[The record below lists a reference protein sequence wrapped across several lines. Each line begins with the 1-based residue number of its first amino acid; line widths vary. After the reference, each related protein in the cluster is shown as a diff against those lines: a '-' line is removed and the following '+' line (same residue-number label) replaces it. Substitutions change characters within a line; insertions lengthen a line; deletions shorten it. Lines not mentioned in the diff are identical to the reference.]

1 MKKNR
6 KGKSLLGLLV
16 LFFAV
21 SFCSGCRGCSNVQLD
36 SQKDGMLWE
45 ISGNGLSHKSYLFG
59 TMHGD
64 GHNYKLEEIF
74 TAFPQLREILGNVSC
89 IYLEQ
94 SKDFN
99 DSAVVADCV
108 ASASVF
114 VKADEADEANE
125 YNALPLGESYRGLYD
140 SREKFRLV
148 DNFFSEKLRRSS
160 YTQFKPAY
168 WVERL
173 RLNRMKGSAKA
184 VSVDDC
190 LYHYA
195 LQKNIKVSGLETYEE
210 SARALVEATRDS
222 AEYLKSLKDQAADLY
237 DAIVQMEKVA
247 QMEKI
252 AQMEKVAASTF
263 SYEMYLSGDL
273 EKLYTKNLSFI
284 PNEVYEQKMGAERNN
299 RWLRKIEDILK
310 DRTCLIA
317 VGAMHLPGD
326 KGLIALLRAKG
337 YNVQPAR

>member
-1 MKKNR
+1 M
-6 KGKSLLGLLV
+6 
-16 LFFAV
+16 
-21 SFCSGCRGCSNVQLD
+21 QLD

-74 TAFPQLREILGNVSC
+74 TAFPQLHEVLGNVSC

-114 VKADEADEANE
+114 VKADEAND
-125 YNALPLGESYRGLYD
+125 YNALPQGESYRGLYD

-222 AEYLKSLKDQAADLY
+222 AEYLKSLKEQAADLY

-252 AQMEKVAASTF
+252 AQMEKVAASTS

-273 EKLYTKNLSFI
+273 EKLCTNNLSFI

-326 KGLIALLRAKG
+326 KGLIALLRAKR

>member
-36 SQKDGMLWE
+36 NQKDGMLWE
-45 ISGNGLSHKSYLFG
+45 ISGNGLPHKSYLFG

-64 GHNYKLEEIF
+64 GHNYKQEEIF
-74 TAFPQLREILGNVSC
+74 TAFPQLHEVLGNVSC

-114 VKADEADEANE
+114 VKADEANE
-125 YNALPLGESYRGLYD
+125 YNALPLGESYRGLFD

-148 DNFFSEKLRRSS
+148 DNFFCEKLRRSS

-252 AQMEKVAASTF
+252 AQMEKVAASTS

-284 PNEVYEQKMGAERNN
+284 PNEVYELKMGAERNN

-337 YNVQPAR
+337 YDVQPAR

>member
-6 KGKSLLGLLV
+6 KGKSLLGLLI

-114 VKADEADEANE
+114 VKADEANE

-140 SREKFRLV
+140 SREKFQLV
-148 DNFFSEKLRRSS
+148 DNFFSEKLHRSS

-210 SARALVEATRDS
+210 SARTLVEATRDS

-237 DAIVQMEKVA
+237 EVIAQMEKVA

-252 AQMEKVAASTF
+252 AQMEKVAASTS

>member
-6 KGKSLLGLLV
+6 KGKSLLGLLI

-74 TAFPQLREILGNVSC
+74 TAFPQLHEVLGNVSC

-108 ASASVF
+108 ASASIF
-114 VKADEADEANE
+114 VKADEAND
-125 YNALPLGESYRGLYD
+125 YNALAQGESYRGLYD

-222 AEYLKSLKDQAADLY
+222 AEYLKSLKEQAADLY

-252 AQMEKVAASTF
+252 AQMEKVAASTS

-273 EKLYTKNLSFI
+273 EKLCTNNLSFI

-326 KGLIALLRAKG
+326 KGLIALLRAKR

>member
-45 ISGNGLSHKSYLFG
+45 ISGNGLPHKSYLFG

-64 GHNYKLEEIF
+64 GHNYKQEEIF
-74 TAFPQLREILGNVSC
+74 TAFPQLREVLGNVSC

-114 VKADEADEANE
+114 VKADEANE
-125 YNALPLGESYRGLYD
+125 YNALPLGESYQGLYD

-195 LQKNIKVSGLETYEE
+195 LQKNIKISGLETYEE

-237 DAIVQMEKVA
+237 EV
-247 QMEKI
+247 I
-252 AQMEKVAASTF
+252 AQMEKTAQMEKVSASTS

-284 PNEVYEQKMGAERNN
+284 PNEVYELKMGAERNN

-337 YNVQPAR
+337 YDVQPAK

>member
-1 MKKNR
+1 MMKKNR

-36 SQKDGMLWE
+36 SQTDGMLWE
-45 ISGNGLSHKSYLFG
+45 ISGNGLPHKSYLFG

-74 TAFPQLREILGNVSC
+74 TAFPQLREVLGNVSC

-114 VKADEADEANE
+114 VKADEANE
-125 YNALPLGESYRGLYD
+125 YNALPLGESYQGLYD

-173 RLNRMKGSAKA
+173 RLNRMKGNAKA

-195 LQKNIKVSGLETYEE
+195 LQKDIKVSGLETYEE

-222 AEYLKSLKDQAADLY
+222 AEYLKSLKEQAADLY
-237 DAIVQMEKVA
+237 DAIVQMEK
-247 QMEKI
+247 I
-252 AQMEKVAASTF
+252 AQMEKVSASTS

-273 EKLYTKNLSFI
+273 EKLYSKNLSFI
-284 PNEVYEQKMGAERNN
+284 PNEVYELKMGVERNN

>member
-1 MKKNR
+1 M
-6 KGKSLLGLLV
+6 
-16 LFFAV
+16 
-21 SFCSGCRGCSNVQLD
+21 
-36 SQKDGMLWE
+36 
-45 ISGNGLSHKSYLFG
+45 
-59 TMHGD
+59 
-64 GHNYKLEEIF
+64 
-74 TAFPQLREILGNVSC
+74 
-89 IYLEQ
+89 
-94 SKDFN
+94 
-99 DSAVVADCV
+99 

-114 VKADEADEANE
+114 VKADEAND
-125 YNALPLGESYRGLYD
+125 YNALPLGESYQGLYD

-148 DNFFSEKLRRSS
+148 DNFFCEKMRRSS

-173 RLNRMKGSAKA
+173 RLNRMKGNAKA

-247 QMEKI
+247 
-252 AQMEKVAASTF
+252 ASTF

-273 EKLYTKNLSFI
+273 EKLYSKNLSFI
-284 PNEVYEQKMGAERNN
+284 PNEVYELKMGVERNN

>member
-1 MKKNR
+1 M
-6 KGKSLLGLLV
+6 
-16 LFFAV
+16 
-21 SFCSGCRGCSNVQLD
+21 QLD

-74 TAFPQLREILGNVSC
+74 TAFPQLHEVLGNVSC

-108 ASASVF
+108 ASASIF
-114 VKADEADEANE
+114 VKADEAND
-125 YNALPLGESYRGLYD
+125 YNALPQGESYRGLYD

-222 AEYLKSLKDQAADLY
+222 AEYLKSLKEQAADLY

-252 AQMEKVAASTF
+252 AQMEKVAASTS

-273 EKLYTKNLSFI
+273 EKLCTNNLSFI

-326 KGLIALLRAKG
+326 KGLIALLRANR

>member
-1 MKKNR
+1 MKNR
-6 KGKSLLGLLV
+6 KGKSLLGLLI

-74 TAFPQLREILGNVSC
+74 TAFPQLHEVLGNVSC

-108 ASASVF
+108 ASASIF
-114 VKADEADEANE
+114 VKADEAND
-125 YNALPLGESYRGLYD
+125 YNALPQGESYRGLYD

-222 AEYLKSLKDQAADLY
+222 AEYLKSLKEQAADLY

-252 AQMEKVAASTF
+252 AQMEKVAASTS

-273 EKLYTKNLSFI
+273 EKLCTNNLSFI

-326 KGLIALLRAKG
+326 KGLIALLRAKR

>member
-6 KGKSLLGLLV
+6 KGKSLLGLLI

-74 TAFPQLREILGNVSC
+74 TAFPQLHEVLGNVSC

-108 ASASVF
+108 ASASIF
-114 VKADEADEANE
+114 VKADEAND
-125 YNALPLGESYRGLYD
+125 YNALPQGESYRGLYD

-222 AEYLKSLKDQAADLY
+222 AEYLKSLKEQAADLY

-252 AQMEKVAASTF
+252 AQMEKVAASTS

-273 EKLYTKNLSFI
+273 EKLCTNNLSFI
-284 PNEVYEQKMGAERNN
+284 PNEVYEQKMGAEWTN

-317 VGAMHLPGD
+317 VGAMHLPGE
-326 KGLIALLRAKG
+326 KGLIALLRAKR

>member
-1 MKKNR
+1 M
-6 KGKSLLGLLV
+6 
-16 LFFAV
+16 
-21 SFCSGCRGCSNVQLD
+21 QLD

-74 TAFPQLREILGNVSC
+74 TAFPQLHEVLGNVSC

-108 ASASVF
+108 ASASIF
-114 VKADEADEANE
+114 VKADEAND
-125 YNALPLGESYRGLYD
+125 YNALPQGESYRGLYD

-222 AEYLKSLKDQAADLY
+222 AEYLKSLKEQAADLY

-252 AQMEKVAASTF
+252 AQMEKVAASTS

-273 EKLYTKNLSFI
+273 EKLCTNNLSFI

-326 KGLIALLRAKG
+326 KGQIALLRAKR

>member
-1 MKKNR
+1 M
-6 KGKSLLGLLV
+6 
-16 LFFAV
+16 
-21 SFCSGCRGCSNVQLD
+21 QLD

-45 ISGNGLSHKSYLFG
+45 IPGNGLSHKSYLFG

-74 TAFPQLREILGNVSC
+74 TAFPQLHEVLGNVSC

-108 ASASVF
+108 ASASIF
-114 VKADEADEANE
+114 VKADEAND
-125 YNALPLGESYRGLYD
+125 YNALPQGESYRGLYD

-222 AEYLKSLKDQAADLY
+222 AEYLKSLKEQAADLY

-252 AQMEKVAASTF
+252 AQMEKVAASTS

-273 EKLYTKNLSFI
+273 EKLCTNNLSFI

-326 KGLIALLRAKG
+326 KGLIALLRAKR

>member
-36 SQKDGMLWE
+36 SQTDGMLWE

-74 TAFPQLREILGNVSC
+74 TAFPQLREVLGNVSC

-114 VKADEADEANE
+114 VKADEANE
-125 YNALPLGESYRGLYD
+125 YNALPLGESYQGLYD

-148 DNFFSEKLRRSS
+148 DNFFCEKLRRSS

-173 RLNRMKGSAKA
+173 RLNRMKGNAKA

-222 AEYLKSLKDQAADLY
+222 AEYLKSLKEQAADLY
-237 DAIVQMEKVA
+237 DAIVQMEK
-247 QMEKI
+247 I
-252 AQMEKVAASTF
+252 AQMEKVSASTS

-273 EKLYTKNLSFI
+273 EKLYSKNLSFI
-284 PNEVYEQKMGAERNN
+284 PNEVYELKMGAERNN

-326 KGLIALLRAKG
+326 KGLIALLRTKG
-337 YNVQPAR
+337 YDVQPAK

>member
-1 MKKNR
+1 MQKNR
-6 KGKSLLGLLV
+6 KGKSLLGLLI

-74 TAFPQLREILGNVSC
+74 TAFPQLHEVLGNVSC

-108 ASASVF
+108 ASASIF
-114 VKADEADEANE
+114 VKADEAND
-125 YNALPLGESYRGLYD
+125 YNALPQGESYRGLYD

-222 AEYLKSLKDQAADLY
+222 AEYLKSLKEQAADLY

-252 AQMEKVAASTF
+252 AQMEKVAASTS

-273 EKLYTKNLSFI
+273 EKLCTNNLSFI

-326 KGLIALLRAKG
+326 KGLIALLRAKR

>member
-1 MKKNR
+1 M
-6 KGKSLLGLLV
+6 
-16 LFFAV
+16 
-21 SFCSGCRGCSNVQLD
+21 QLD
-36 SQKDGMLWE
+36 SQTDGMLWE
-45 ISGNGLSHKSYLFG
+45 ISGNGLPHKSYLFG

-74 TAFPQLREILGNVSC
+74 TAFPQLREVLGNVSC

-114 VKADEADEANE
+114 VKADEANE
-125 YNALPLGESYRGLYD
+125 YNALPLGESYQGLYD

-148 DNFFSEKLRRSS
+148 DNFFCEKLRRSS

-173 RLNRMKGSAKA
+173 RLNRMKGNAKA

-222 AEYLKSLKDQAADLY
+222 AEYLKSLKEQAADLY
-237 DAIVQMEKVA
+237 DAIVQMEKVS
-247 QMEKI
+247 
-252 AQMEKVAASTF
+252 ASTS

-273 EKLYTKNLSFI
+273 EKLYSKNLSFI
-284 PNEVYEQKMGAERNN
+284 PNEVYELKMGAERNN

-326 KGLIALLRAKG
+326 KGLIALLRTKG
-337 YNVQPAR
+337 YDVQPAK

>member
-74 TAFPQLREILGNVSC
+74 TAFPQLLEILGNVSC

-114 VKADEADEANE
+114 VKADEANE

-173 RLNRMKGSAKA
+173 RLNRMKGSAKT

-247 QMEKI
+247 QIEKI
-252 AQMEKVAASTF
+252 VQMEKVAASTF
-263 SYEMYLSGDL
+263 SYEMYLSDDL

-317 VGAMHLPGD
+317 VGAMHLPAD

>member
-94 SKDFN
+94 NKDFN

-114 VKADEADEANE
+114 VKADEANE

-173 RLNRMKGSAKA
+173 RLNRMKGSVKA

-252 AQMEKVAASTF
+252 VQMEKVAASTF
-263 SYEMYLSGDL
+263 SYEMYLSDDL
-273 EKLYTKNLSFI
+273 EKLYTKNQSFI

-317 VGAMHLPGD
+317 VGAMHLPAD

>member
-6 KGKSLLGLLV
+6 KGKSLLGLLI

-74 TAFPQLREILGNVSC
+74 TAFPQLHEVLGNVSC

-99 DSAVVADCV
+99 DSTVVADCV
-108 ASASVF
+108 ASASIF
-114 VKADEADEANE
+114 VKADEAND
-125 YNALPLGESYRGLYD
+125 YNALPQGESYRGLYD

-222 AEYLKSLKDQAADLY
+222 AEYLKSLKEQAADLY

-252 AQMEKVAASTF
+252 AQMEKVAASTS

-273 EKLYTKNLSFI
+273 EKLCTNNLSFI

-326 KGLIALLRAKG
+326 KGLIALLRAKR

>member
-21 SFCSGCRGCSNVQLD
+21 SFCSSCRGCSNVQLD

-114 VKADEADEANE
+114 VKADEANE

-237 DAIVQMEKVA
+237 EVIA

-252 AQMEKVAASTF
+252 VQMEKVAASTS

>member
-36 SQKDGMLWE
+36 SQTDGMLWE
-45 ISGNGLSHKSYLFG
+45 ISGNGLPHKSYLFG

-74 TAFPQLREILGNVSC
+74 TAFPQLREVLGNVSC

-114 VKADEADEANE
+114 VKADEANE
-125 YNALPLGESYRGLYD
+125 YNALPLGESYQGLYD

-148 DNFFSEKLRRSS
+148 DNFFCEKLRRSS

-173 RLNRMKGSAKA
+173 RLNRMKGNAKA

-222 AEYLKSLKDQAADLY
+222 AEYLKSLKEQAADLY
-237 DAIVQMEKVA
+237 DAIVQMEK
-247 QMEKI
+247 I
-252 AQMEKVAASTF
+252 AQMEKVSASTS

-273 EKLYTKNLSFI
+273 EKLYSKNLSFI
-284 PNEVYEQKMGAERNN
+284 PNEVYELKMGAERNN

>member
-1 MKKNR
+1 M
-6 KGKSLLGLLV
+6 
-16 LFFAV
+16 
-21 SFCSGCRGCSNVQLD
+21 QLD
-36 SQKDGMLWE
+36 SQTDGMLWE
-45 ISGNGLSHKSYLFG
+45 ISGNGLPHKSYLFG

-74 TAFPQLREILGNVSC
+74 TAFPQLREVLGNVSC

-114 VKADEADEANE
+114 VKADEANE
-125 YNALPLGESYRGLYD
+125 YNALPLGESYQGLYD

-148 DNFFSEKLRRSS
+148 DNFFCEKLRRSS

-173 RLNRMKGSAKA
+173 RLNRMKGNAKA

-210 SARALVEATRDS
+210 SARDLVEATRDS
-222 AEYLKSLKDQAADLY
+222 AEYLKSLKEQAADLY
-237 DAIVQMEKVA
+237 DAIVQMEK
-247 QMEKI
+247 I
-252 AQMEKVAASTF
+252 AQMEKVSASTS

-284 PNEVYEQKMGAERNN
+284 PNEVYELKMGAERNN

-326 KGLIALLRAKG
+326 KGLIALLRTKG
-337 YNVQPAR
+337 YDVQPAK

>member
-1 MKKNR
+1 MKQNR

-74 TAFPQLREILGNVSC
+74 TAFPQLHEVLGNVSC

-108 ASASVF
+108 ASASIF
-114 VKADEADEANE
+114 VKADEAND
-125 YNALPLGESYRGLYD
+125 YNALPQGESYRGLYD

-222 AEYLKSLKDQAADLY
+222 AEYLKSLKEQAADLY

-252 AQMEKVAASTF
+252 AQMEKVAASTS

-273 EKLYTKNLSFI
+273 EKLCTNNLSFI

-326 KGLIALLRAKG
+326 KGLIALLRAKR

>member
-114 VKADEADEANE
+114 VKADEANE

-237 DAIVQMEKVA
+237 EVIA

-252 AQMEKVAASTF
+252 VQMEKVAASTS

>member
-1 MKKNR
+1 M
-6 KGKSLLGLLV
+6 
-16 LFFAV
+16 
-21 SFCSGCRGCSNVQLD
+21 QLD
-36 SQKDGMLWE
+36 SQTDGMLWE
-45 ISGNGLSHKSYLFG
+45 ISGNGLPHKSYLFG

-74 TAFPQLREILGNVSC
+74 TAFPQLREVLGNVSC

-114 VKADEADEANE
+114 VKADEANE
-125 YNALPLGESYRGLYD
+125 YNALPLGESYQGLYD

-148 DNFFSEKLRRSS
+148 DNFFCEKLRRSS

-173 RLNRMKGSAKA
+173 RLNRMKGNAKA

-210 SARALVEATRDS
+210 SARDLVEATRDS
-222 AEYLKSLKDQAADLY
+222 AEYLKSLKEQAADLY
-237 DAIVQMEKVA
+237 DAIVQMEK
-247 QMEKI
+247 I
-252 AQMEKVAASTF
+252 AQMEKVSASTS
-263 SYEMYLSGDL
+263 SYEMYLSGDW
-273 EKLYTKNLSFI
+273 EKLYSKNLSFI
-284 PNEVYEQKMGAERNN
+284 PNEVYELKMGAERNN

-326 KGLIALLRAKG
+326 KGLIALLRTKG
-337 YNVQPAR
+337 YDVQPAK

>member
-36 SQKDGMLWE
+36 NQKDDMLWE
-45 ISGNGLSHKSYLFG
+45 ISGNGLPHKSYLFG

-64 GHNYKLEEIF
+64 GHNYKQEEIF
-74 TAFPQLREILGNVSC
+74 TAFPQLREVLGNVSC

-114 VKADEADEANE
+114 VKADEAND
-125 YNALPLGESYRGLYD
+125 YNALPLGESYQGLYD

-148 DNFFSEKLRRSS
+148 DNFFCEKMRRSS

-173 RLNRMKGSAKA
+173 RLNRMKGNAKA

-195 LQKNIKVSGLETYEE
+195 LQKSIKVSGLETYEE

-237 DAIVQMEKVA
+237 EV
-247 QMEKI
+247 I
-252 AQMEKVAASTF
+252 AQMEKVSASTS

-273 EKLYTKNLSFI
+273 EKLYSKNLSFI
-284 PNEVYEQKMGAERNN
+284 PNEVYELKMGAERNN

>member
-36 SQKDGMLWE
+36 SQTDGMLWE
-45 ISGNGLSHKSYLFG
+45 ISGNGLPHKSYLFG

-74 TAFPQLREILGNVSC
+74 TAFPQLREVLGNVSC

-114 VKADEADEANE
+114 VKADEANE
-125 YNALPLGESYRGLYD
+125 YNALPLGESYQGLYD

-148 DNFFSEKLRRSS
+148 DNFFCEKLRRSS

-173 RLNRMKGSAKA
+173 RLNRMKGNAKA

-210 SARALVEATRDS
+210 SARDLVEATRDS
-222 AEYLKSLKDQAADLY
+222 AEYLKSLKEQAADLY
-237 DAIVQMEKVA
+237 DAIVQMEK
-247 QMEKI
+247 I
-252 AQMEKVAASTF
+252 AQMEKVSASTS

-273 EKLYTKNLSFI
+273 EKLYSKNLSFI
-284 PNEVYEQKMGAERNN
+284 PNEVYELKMGAERNN

-326 KGLIALLRAKG
+326 KGLIALLRTKG
-337 YNVQPAR
+337 YDVQPAK

>member
-1 MKKNR
+1 MKQNR

-74 TAFPQLREILGNVSC
+74 TAFPQLHEVLGNVSC

-108 ASASVF
+108 ASASIF
-114 VKADEADEANE
+114 VKADEAND
-125 YNALPLGESYRGLYD
+125 YNALPQGESYRGLYD

-222 AEYLKSLKDQAADLY
+222 AEYLKSLKEQAADLY

-252 AQMEKVAASTF
+252 AQMEKVAASTS

-273 EKLYTKNLSFI
+273 EKLCTNNLSFI
-284 PNEVYEQKMGAERNN
+284 PNEVYEQKMGADRNN

-326 KGLIALLRAKG
+326 KGLIALLRAKR

>member
-21 SFCSGCRGCSNVQLD
+21 SFCSSCRGCSNVQLD

-114 VKADEADEANE
+114 VKADEANE

-222 AEYLKSLKDQAADLY
+222 AEYLKSLKEQAVDLY
-237 DAIVQMEKVA
+237 EVIA

-252 AQMEKVAASTF
+252 VQMEKVAASTS

-273 EKLYTKNLSFI
+273 EKLYTKNQSFI

>member
-21 SFCSGCRGCSNVQLD
+21 SFCSSCRGCSNVQLD

-114 VKADEADEANE
+114 VKADEANE

-148 DNFFSEKLRRSS
+148 DNFFSEKLRRFS

-252 AQMEKVAASTF
+252 AQMEKVAASTS

-273 EKLYTKNLSFI
+273 EKLYTKNQSFI

>member
-45 ISGNGLSHKSYLFG
+45 ISGNGLPHKSYLFG

-64 GHNYKLEEIF
+64 GHNYKQEEIF
-74 TAFPQLREILGNVSC
+74 TAFPQLREVLGNVSC

-114 VKADEADEANE
+114 VKADEANE
-125 YNALPLGESYRGLYD
+125 YNALPQGESYRGLYD

-148 DNFFSEKLRRSS
+148 DNFFCEKLRRSS

-173 RLNRMKGSAKA
+173 RLNRMKGNAKA

-222 AEYLKSLKDQAADLY
+222 AEYQKSLKDQAADLY
-237 DAIVQMEKVA
+237 DAIV
-247 QMEKI
+247 
-252 AQMEKVAASTF
+252 QMEKVAASTF

-273 EKLYTKNLSFI
+273 EKLYSKNLSFI
-284 PNEVYEQKMGAERNN
+284 PNEVYELKMGAERNN

-337 YNVQPAR
+337 YDVQPAR

>member
-6 KGKSLLGLLV
+6 KGKSLLGLLI

-45 ISGNGLSHKSYLFG
+45 IPGNGLSHKSYLFG

-74 TAFPQLREILGNVSC
+74 TAFPQLHEVLGNVSC

-108 ASASVF
+108 ASASIF
-114 VKADEADEANE
+114 VKADEAND
-125 YNALPLGESYRGLYD
+125 YNALPQGESYRGLYD

-173 RLNRMKGSAKA
+173 RLNRMKVSAKA

-222 AEYLKSLKDQAADLY
+222 AEYLKSLKEQAADLY

-252 AQMEKVAASTF
+252 AQMEKVAASTS

-273 EKLYTKNLSFI
+273 EKLCTNNLSFI

-326 KGLIALLRAKG
+326 KGLIALLRAKR

>member
-1 MKKNR
+1 M
-6 KGKSLLGLLV
+6 
-16 LFFAV
+16 
-21 SFCSGCRGCSNVQLD
+21 QLD

-74 TAFPQLREILGNVSC
+74 TAFPQLREVLGNVSC

-114 VKADEADEANE
+114 VKADEANE
-125 YNALPLGESYRGLYD
+125 YNALPLGESYQGLYD

-148 DNFFSEKLRRSS
+148 DNFFCEKLRRSS

-173 RLNRMKGSAKA
+173 RLNRMKGNAKA

-222 AEYLKSLKDQAADLY
+222 AEYLKSLKEQAADLY
-237 DAIVQMEKVA
+237 DAIVQMEK
-247 QMEKI
+247 I
-252 AQMEKVAASTF
+252 AQMEKVSASTS

-273 EKLYTKNLSFI
+273 EKLYSKNLSFI
-284 PNEVYEQKMGAERNN
+284 PNEVYELKMGAERNN

-326 KGLIALLRAKG
+326 KGLIALLRTKG
-337 YNVQPAR
+337 YDVQPAK

>member
-1 MKKNR
+1 M
-6 KGKSLLGLLV
+6 
-16 LFFAV
+16 
-21 SFCSGCRGCSNVQLD
+21 QLD

-74 TAFPQLREILGNVSC
+74 TAFPQLHEASGNVSC

-108 ASASVF
+108 ASASIF
-114 VKADEADEANE
+114 VKADEAND
-125 YNALPLGESYRGLYD
+125 YNALPQGESYRGLYD

-222 AEYLKSLKDQAADLY
+222 AEYLKSLKEQAADLY
-237 DAIVQMEKVA
+237 DAIAQMEKVA

-252 AQMEKVAASTF
+252 AQMEKVAASTS

-273 EKLYTKNLSFI
+273 EKLCTNNLSFI

-326 KGLIALLRAKG
+326 KGLIALLRAKR

>member
-1 MKKNR
+1 M
-6 KGKSLLGLLV
+6 
-16 LFFAV
+16 
-21 SFCSGCRGCSNVQLD
+21 QLD

-74 TAFPQLREILGNVSC
+74 TAFPQLHEVLGNVSC

-108 ASASVF
+108 ASASIF
-114 VKADEADEANE
+114 VKADEAND
-125 YNALPLGESYRGLYD
+125 YNALPQGESYRGLYD

-222 AEYLKSLKDQAADLY
+222 AEYLKSLKEQAADLY

-252 AQMEKVAASTF
+252 AQMEKVAASTS

-273 EKLYTKNLSFI
+273 EKLCTNNLSFI

-326 KGLIALLRAKG
+326 EGLIALLRAKR

>member
-36 SQKDGMLWE
+36 SQTDGMLWE
-45 ISGNGLSHKSYLFG
+45 ISGNGLPHKSYLFG

-74 TAFPQLREILGNVSC
+74 TAFPQLREVLGNVSC

-114 VKADEADEANE
+114 VKADEANE
-125 YNALPLGESYRGLYD
+125 YNALPLGESYQGLYD

-148 DNFFSEKLRRSS
+148 DNFFCEKLRRSS

-173 RLNRMKGSAKA
+173 RLNRMKGNAKA

-222 AEYLKSLKDQAADLY
+222 AEYLKSLKEQAADLY
-237 DAIVQMEKVA
+237 DAIVQMEK
-247 QMEKI
+247 I
-252 AQMEKVAASTF
+252 AQMEKVSASTS

-273 EKLYTKNLSFI
+273 EKLYSKNLSFI
-284 PNEVYEQKMGAERNN
+284 PNEVYELKMGAERNN

-326 KGLIALLRAKG
+326 KGLIALLRTKG
-337 YNVQPAR
+337 YDVQPAK

>member
-6 KGKSLLGLLV
+6 KGKSLLGLLI

-74 TAFPQLREILGNVSC
+74 TAFPQLHEVLGNVSC

-108 ASASVF
+108 ASASIF
-114 VKADEADEANE
+114 VKADEAND
-125 YNALPLGESYRGLYD
+125 YNALPQGESYRGLYD

-252 AQMEKVAASTF
+252 AQMEKVAASTS

-273 EKLYTKNLSFI
+273 EKLCTNNLSFI

-326 KGLIALLRAKG
+326 KGLIALLRAKR

>member
-6 KGKSLLGLLV
+6 KGKSLLGLLI

-74 TAFPQLREILGNVSC
+74 TAFPQLHEVLGNVSC

-108 ASASVF
+108 ASASIF
-114 VKADEADEANE
+114 VKADEAND
-125 YNALPLGESYRGLYD
+125 YNALPQGESYRGLYD

-222 AEYLKSLKDQAADLY
+222 AEYLKSLKEQAADLY

-252 AQMEKVAASTF
+252 AQMEKVAASTS
-263 SYEMYLSGDL
+263 SY
-273 EKLYTKNLSFI
+273 
-284 PNEVYEQKMGAERNN
+284 
-299 RWLRKIEDILK
+299 
-310 DRTCLIA
+310 
-317 VGAMHLPGD
+317 
-326 KGLIALLRAKG
+326 
-337 YNVQPAR
+337 

>member
-1 MKKNR
+1 MKQNR

-21 SFCSGCRGCSNVQLD
+21 GFCSGCRGCSNVQLD

-74 TAFPQLREILGNVSC
+74 TAFPQLHEVLGNVSC

-108 ASASVF
+108 ASASIF
-114 VKADEADEANE
+114 VKADEAND
-125 YNALPLGESYRGLYD
+125 YNALPQGESYRGLYD

-222 AEYLKSLKDQAADLY
+222 AEYLKSLKEQAADLY

-252 AQMEKVAASTF
+252 AQMEKVAASTS

-273 EKLYTKNLSFI
+273 EKLCTNNLSFI

-326 KGLIALLRAKG
+326 KGLIALLRAKR

>member
-6 KGKSLLGLLV
+6 KGKSLLGLLI

-45 ISGNGLSHKSYLFG
+45 IPGNGLSHKSYLFG

-64 GHNYKLEEIF
+64 GHIYKLEEIF
-74 TAFPQLREILGNVSC
+74 TAFPQLHEVLGNVSC

-108 ASASVF
+108 ASASIF
-114 VKADEADEANE
+114 VKADEAND
-125 YNALPLGESYRGLYD
+125 YNALPQGESYRGLYD

-222 AEYLKSLKDQAADLY
+222 AEYLKSLKEQAADLY

-252 AQMEKVAASTF
+252 AQMEKVAASTS

-273 EKLYTKNLSFI
+273 EKLCTNNLSFI

-326 KGLIALLRAKG
+326 KGLIALLRAKR